1 LRNSKHQVDTVPAS
15 TRATE
20 PSCFVA
26 KSPEWG
32 LSVAIRRDM
41 TDKFN
46 INRLLPQIAAYRRD
60 AIAMRRLARQTSDV
74 VETTRLSKHAEALD
88 READAMEVRLA
99 ILKAADA
106 ASRSGQE
113 IAALKSPPSFGD

>member
-1 LRNSKHQVDTVPAS
+1 
-15 TRATE
+15 
-20 PSCFVA
+20 
-26 KSPEWG
+26 
-32 LSVAIRRDM
+32 M